1 MWEAQQWEVSL
12 QTGGHEWGHHMP
24 GLSLWLSREVLV
36 LIASSASGS
45 LIRRCQ
51 HPARAAVGETGKSA
65 KWLPAV
71 PSVRGHTWFS
81 RDLLVDWR
89 SSKEVLCTLS
99 LSAPFYS
106 LCLCSKEMKLSHFG
120 IVSIQYNS
128 TLSHFGSHC
137 WVYKNVVTFYRVVY
151 SFPTFWWR
159 VPWNKM
165 WEYSGTLCSWCM
177 KLGEE

>member
-1 MWEAQQWEVSL
+1 MGSLSTNWGTRVGSSHAWTVTLAVTWSARVDCQFSQWVADTPVQAPSVSSRRGAWEVCEV
-12 QTGGHEWGHHMP
+12 TACRPFCEGH
-24 GLSLWLSREVLV
+24 
-36 LIASSASGS
+36 I
-45 LIRRCQ
+45 
-51 HPARAAVGETGKSA
+51 
-65 KWLPAV
+65 
-71 PSVRGHTWFS
+71 WFS

-106 LCLCSKEMKLSHFG
+106 LCLCSKQMKLSHFG
-120 IVSIQYNS
+120 IMSIQYNS

-137 WVYKNVVTFYRVVY
+137 CVYKNIVTFYRVVY
-151 SFPTFWWR
+151 SFHTFWWR